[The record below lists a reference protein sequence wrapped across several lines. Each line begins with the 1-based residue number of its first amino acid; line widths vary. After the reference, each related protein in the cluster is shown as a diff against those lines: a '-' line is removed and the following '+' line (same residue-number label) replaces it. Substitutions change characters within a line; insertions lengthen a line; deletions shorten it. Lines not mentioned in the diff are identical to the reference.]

1 MVKLKKIYE
10 EQYKKLL
17 FIPFVL
23 LFLAFVVISVNVIK
37 TGEVIDKGIS
47 LEGGTSVTI
56 QASQESD
63 MSLLEKKL
71 NEKFPDS
78 EIKVVTVTRTNQ
90 QESIVVET
98 TPLSEKELVDFLKE
112 NVPGMDDNYSI
123 ETIGPSLGTSFFR
136 QTLIAIA
143 IAFVFM
149 SIVVFMYFRTFAPSS
164 AVILAA
170 FTDMVVTLAVLI
182 VLNIKL
188 TTASVAAF
196 LMVIGYSVDTDV
208 LLCVRLLKRK
218 YGTVFSRTLS
228 SMGTGLLMS
237 LTTLTAVT
245 IAFVFSQAPVIR
257 QIMIV
262 LIIALIVDLF
272 TTWFGTA
279 GIVRWY
285 LERKKSNKQN

>member
-1 MVKLKKIYE
+1 MNKLKHIYE
-10 EQYKKLL
+10 KQYKKLL
-17 FIPFVL
+17 VIPFAL
-23 LFLAFVVISVNVIK
+23 LFLAFVVISLNVIK

-47 LEGGTSVTI
+47 LKGGTSVTI
-56 QASQESD
+56 QTSHNLD
-63 MSLLEKKL
+63 TDLLENKL
-71 NEKFPDS
+71 NERFPDS
-78 EIKVVTVTRTNQ
+78 EIRVITVTRTNQ
-90 QESIVVET
+90 QRSIVVET
-98 TPLSEKELVDFLKE
+98 TLLNENELLDFLKE
-112 NVPGMDDNYSI
+112 NIPDMGDDYSI
-123 ETIGPSLGTSFFR
+123 QTIGPSLGASFFR

-149 SIVVFMYFRTFAPSS
+149 SIVVFLYFRTFAPSS

-182 VLNIKL
+182 LLDINL

-245 IAFVFSQAPVIR
+245 IAFVFSQAQAIK

-285 LERKKSNKQN
+285 LERKKSKKA